1 MTNQRG
7 RFMRYQTVK
16 GTHDILPE
24 EVSRWRAVEELVR
37 RMMAAYH
44 YGEIRTPV
52 FEHTELFSRSIGQDT
67 DIVGKEMYTF
77 EDAGGRSLTLS
88 PEGTAPVVRSYIEH
102 SLGAKSPQVKLFYIA
117 PMFRQENPQKGR
129 YRQFHQ
135 FGMEALGAADAAQ
148 DVEIIALAM
157 GIYRRL
163 GLSELSLR
171 LNSVGCRD
179 CRPGYRDVLRG
190 FLEERLDGLCADC
203 RQRTRSNPLRVLDC
217 KRENC
222 KAQTRDA
229 PLMSDHLCDECG
241 RHFTRVRGLLEEL
254 DLPYDLDG
262 RLVRGLDYYTRTAF
276 EVISGQL
283 GAQDALGGGGRYDD
297 LVEMLGGPP
306 TPAVGFAAGMERL
319 LMVLADRNLIA
330 PQPDTIDLF
339 AVLLGAGA
347 QQAGLKVIEGLRR
360 RGIRAETDF
369 LDRSLKAQM
378 RAANRLGAPY
388 AIIIGEQELS
398 NKRLIL
404 KDMKEGQ
411 QEEMDLDEAVERI
424 CRTLRPAAPEGGS
437 SLES

>member
-1 MTNQRG
+1 MK
-7 RFMRYQTVK
+7 YQTVK
-16 GTHDILPE
+16 GTHDILPD
-24 EVSRWRAVEELVR
+24 EVSRWRTVEELVR

-102 SLGAKSPQVKLFYIA
+102 GLGARSPQVKLFYIA

-129 YRQFHQ
+129 FRQFHQ
-135 FGMEALGAADAAQ
+135 FGMEALGPADAAQ

-157 GIYRRL
+157 GIYRQL
-163 GLSELSLR
+163 GLAGLSLR
-171 LNSVGCRD
+171 LNSVGCRV
-179 CRPGYRDVLRG
+179 CRPGYRDVLRE
-190 FLEERLDGLCADC
+190 FLEQRLDDLCADC
-203 RQRTRSNPLRVLDC
+203 RQRTRNNPLRVLDC
-217 KRENC
+217 KQKACRE
-222 KAQTRDA
+222 QTRDA

-241 RHFTRVRGLLEEL
+241 RHFGRVRELLEHL
-254 DLPYDLDG
+254 GLPYDLDG

-319 LMVLADRNLIA
+319 LLVLSRKDLV
-330 PQPDTIDLF
+330 PEQPDTVDLF
-339 AVLLGAGA
+339 AVLLGAPA
-347 QQAGLKVIEGLRR
+347 RQAGLKLLEQLRR
-360 RGIRAETDF
+360 CGIRAETDF

-378 RAANRLGAPY
+378 RAANRLGASY
-388 AIIIGEQELS
+388 AVIIGEQELS
-398 NKRLIL
+398 KKQLIL

-411 QEEMDLDEAVERI
+411 QEEMDLDEAVEKI
-424 CRTLRPAAPEGGS
+424 CRTLGPAAPEGGS
-437 SLES
+437 SKQG

>member
-1 MTNQRG
+1 MK
-7 RFMRYQTVK
+7 YQTIK
-16 GTHDILPE
+16 GTHDILPD
-24 EVSRWRAVEELVR
+24 EVGRWRAVEELVR

-102 SLGAKSPQVKLFYIA
+102 GLGAKSPQVKLFYIA

-135 FGMEALGAADAAQ
+135 FGMEALGPADADQ

-157 GIYRRL
+157 RIYGQL
-163 GLSELSLR
+163 GLRGLSLR
-171 LNSVGCRD
+171 LNSVGCRI

-217 KRENC
+217 KQQDCREL
-222 KAQTRDA
+222 TRDA
-229 PLMSDHLCDECG
+229 PLIIDHLCPDCD
-241 RHFTRVRGLLEEL
+241 RHFARVRELLEAMG
-254 DLPYDLDG
+254 LPYDLDG

-297 LVEMLGGPP
+297 LVEMLGGSP

-319 LMVLADRNLIA
+319 LLVLAKKDLIP
-330 PQPDTIDLF
+330 PQPDAVDLF
-339 AVLLGAGA
+339 AVLLGAPA
-347 QQAGLKVIEGLRR
+347 RVAGLKILDGLRS
-360 RGIRAETDF
+360 RGVRAETDF

-378 RAANRLGAPY
+378 RTANRLGASY
-388 AIIIGEQELS
+388 AVIIGEQELS
-398 NKRLIL
+398 KKRLIL
-404 KDMKEGQ
+404 KNMKEGQ
-411 QEEMDLDEAVERI
+411 QEEMDLDEAVEKI
-424 CRTLRPAAPEGGS
+424 CRTLGPATPEGGFTD
-437 SLES
+437 ES

>member
-1 MTNQRG
+1 MK
-7 RFMRYQTVK
+7 YQTVK
-16 GTHDILPE
+16 GTHDILPD
-24 EVSRWRAVEELVR
+24 EVSRWRTVEEVVR

-102 SLGAKSPQVKLFYIA
+102 GLGAKSPQVKLFYIA

-129 YRQFHQ
+129 FRQFHQ
-135 FGMEALGAADAAQ
+135 FGMEALGPADAAQ

-163 GLSELSLR
+163 GLAGLSLR
-171 LNSVGCRD
+171 LNSVGCRV
-179 CRPGYRDVLRG
+179 CRPGYRDVLRS
-190 FLEERLDGLCADC
+190 FLEERGDRLCHDC
-203 RQRTRSNPLRVLDC
+203 RQRTQNNPLRVLDC
-217 KRENC
+217 KREEC
-222 KAQTRDA
+222 REQTRDA
-229 PLMSDHLCDECG
+229 PLMSDHLCDECD
-241 RHFTRVRGLLEEL
+241 RHFSRVRELLEQLE
-254 DLPYDLDG
+254 LPYDLDG

-297 LVEMLGGPP
+297 LVEMLGGPS

-319 LMVLADRNLIA
+319 LLVLAQKDLVR
-330 PQPDTIDLF
+330 PEPDTVDLF
-339 AVLLGAGA
+339 AVLLGARA
-347 QQAGLKVIEGLRR
+347 RDAGLKLLEQLRR

-369 LDRSLKAQM
+369 LDRSMKAQM
-378 RAANRLGAPY
+378 RAANRLAASY
-388 AIIIGEQELS
+388 TVIIGEQELS
-398 NKRLIL
+398 KERLIL
-404 KDMKEGQ
+404 KNMSEGQ
-411 QEEMDLDEAVERI
+411 QEEMDLDEAVEKI
-424 CRTLRPAAPEGGS
+424 CRAMGSAAPKGEPSAGK
-437 SLES
+437 